1 MSAVTKRPCF
11 FDTLHETVDAIQ
23 PALDDRGVDLV
34 SSGPACPEDDHW
46 TAEIGRAGPL
56 SYGDKRN
63 FDFEIRALNGKPTR
77 KYFHINIWRSTEGR
91 YELNTYVL

>member
-1 MSAVTKRPCF
+1 MPALTQRPCF

-23 PALDDRGVDLV
+23 PALDDRDADLMA
-34 SSGPACPEDDHW
+34 SGPTCPEGSHW
-46 TAEIGRAGPL
+46 TDEISRAGAL

-63 FDFEIRALNGKPTR
+63 FDFEIRTLKGKPTR
-77 KYFHINIWRSTEGR
+77 KYFHVNIWRSTEGR